1 MGKKK
6 KKDLL
11 KYKPSLN
18 CIHCMF
24 GVLAK
29 TRD

>member
-1 MGKKK
+1 MGEKK

-11 KYKPSLN
+11 KYKPTLN
-18 CIHCMF
+18 CIHCMS

-29 TRD
+29 TLD